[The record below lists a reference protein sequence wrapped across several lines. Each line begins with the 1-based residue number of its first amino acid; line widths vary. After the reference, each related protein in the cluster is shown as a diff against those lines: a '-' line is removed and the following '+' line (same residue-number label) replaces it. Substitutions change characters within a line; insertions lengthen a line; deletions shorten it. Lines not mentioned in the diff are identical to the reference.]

1 MTLVWTLAAAAPSP
15 PLLCV
20 LALVTAGVGSVLP
33 VSPTEPA
40 LLALSAAA
48 PPSLALPIA
57 LLATLGHMA
66 GKLVVY
72 AGGRRATRVL
82 SARHQRALEMAR
94 PRMAGSRRAQYAT
107 VLVSGATG
115 LPPFY
120 GVTVLCGAMGVPL
133 GGYLLAGSAGRAAR
147 FAGLVLLPQL
157 LRS

>member
-1 MTLVWTLAAAAPSP
+1 VTFSWALGDAPSP
-15 PLLCV
+15 PLVCV

-40 LLALSAAA
+40 LLALSAAS
-48 PPSLALPIA
+48 PPWLALPLA
-57 LLATLGHMA
+57 LVATLGHML
-66 GKLVVY
+66 GKLLVY
-72 AGGRRATRVL
+72 AGGRRSTRVL
-82 SARHQRALEMAR
+82 SARHRHALERAR
-94 PRMAGSRRAQYAT
+94 PRMEGSRRAQYAT
-107 VLVSGATG
+107 VLLSGAVG

-133 GGYLLAGSAGRAAR
+133 TGYLLAGSAGRAAR